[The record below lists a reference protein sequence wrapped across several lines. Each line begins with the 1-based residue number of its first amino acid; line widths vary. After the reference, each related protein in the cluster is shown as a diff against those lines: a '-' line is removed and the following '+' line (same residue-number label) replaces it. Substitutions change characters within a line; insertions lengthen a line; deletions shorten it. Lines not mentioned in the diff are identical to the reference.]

1 MDKGQKNR
9 ARKTL
14 FVLIGIM
21 LLYYIPNTVYNRYF
35 NIKLIPITENADGSD
50 SLVVLPDGSEVFLHQ
65 DASIT
70 FTKEFPDDRRKT
82 ELRGGASVQI
92 KKDVRP
98 FKLKIKRCLL
108 ISNHGRL
115 LVKKINA
122 VKYEVLVENGD
133 FGLEEYNK
141 DGELE
146 NLYSLGMNDKVIIGE
161 YAEIK

>member
-1 MDKGQKNR
+1 
-9 ARKTL
+9 
-14 FVLIGIM
+14 M

-35 NIKLIPITENADGSD
+35 NIKLMPVTENANGSG
-50 SLVVLPDGSEVFLHQ
+50 SLVVLPDGSEVLL
-65 DASIT
+65 DEGGSIT

-82 ELRGGASVQI
+82 ELRGGASLQI

-115 LVKKINA
+115 LVKKIDA
-122 VKYEVLVENGD
+122 VKYEVLVEKGS

-141 DGELE
+141 AGELE
-146 NLYSLGMNDKVIIGE
+146 NLYPLGINDKVIIGE